1 MSFLPSTL
9 TSSVILSSPSKQVPV
24 PDRCLGLLMSALSA
38 ASLRALEPKAVAEAA
53 WALGVLQYHPD
64 AEWWRQYE
72 TVLLESTAVPSPL
85 SGQTFGGSHEAD
97 SQRGGVCKGR
107 MIDAMPGRQ
116 LCEVAWACALLR
128 LSPSRPMLASLAA
141 ASARQLPALGP
152 SSLSNL
158 LWSMTVLDP
167 SGEAFEESPS
177 FAPPTF
183 PGGSSAGHTLAHD
196 VSTASS
202 PRGSS
207 FSQRRGSRGKA
218 APGGLL
224 SHADSGAA
232 TVPSLAPSW
241 RAWMDL
247 WLTEA
252 SVKMSGFEPQVSGR
266 CFKHPFVTSPHVR
279 SGLEG
284 VLIVV

>member
-1 MSFLPSTL
+1 MSFLPTTL
-9 TSSVILSSPSKQVPV
+9 TSSVILSSPYKQVPV
-24 PDRCLGLLMSALSA
+24 PDRCLGLLVSALSA
-38 ASLRALEPKAVAEAA
+38 DSLRALEPKAVAEAA

-72 TVLLESTAVPSPL
+72 TVLLESTAVPFPL
-85 SGQTFGGSHEAD
+85 SGQTSGSHEAD

-177 FAPPTF
+177 CAPPTH
-183 PGGSSAGHTLAHD
+183 PGGSSAVYSLTDG
-196 VSTASS
+196 STASS
-202 PRGSS
+202 PRSS
-207 FSQRRGSRGKA
+207 FSQRRASRGKT
-218 APGGLL
+218 APGL
-224 SHADSGAA
+224 SHAESGAA

-266 CFKHPFVTSPHVR
+266 CFENPLLP
-279 SGLEG
+279 
-284 VLIVV
+284 VLMCDREDWRVYS